1 MKEDKNFIKKALKSF
16 SSGTFLSRITG
27 LIRDIS
33 LASLFTSTQTD
44 IWITAFRVP
53 NLLRRLLGEG
63 AVTMSIVPI
72 LGKTKEK
79 KKTINSIFTVF
90 LIILL
95 ITTILGI
102 IFTPELLNL
111 IVPSFKNTEGKME
124 LTIALTK
131 IMFPYIILI
140 GVTAFLMGI
149 LNDAGKF
156 FIPSIHPCFLNLSI
170 IIFAASSRFFY
181 PEVKALAY
189 AVIIGGI
196 LQIILHIPS
205 VKKLN
210 LLPKIVFKVD
220 KSKLK
225 HFWQLFIPSLLSV
238 SVIPITIMINTYF
251 ASSIGNGRVSYLFW
265 ADRLVQLPIGIFAV
279 SLATAILPLLSK
291 LKDNEKRFKNN
302 YMYALKLC
310 VLIMLPT
317 TAGLLALSTP
327 IVKVIF
333 EHGKFA
339 LSDTILTSQT
349 LAILALTLLPSGIIR
364 ITVPLFYSFNN
375 SIMPAVF
382 SIFGLIFNVI
392 ACIIFIPI
400 MGIKGLSLAIVIA
413 SFINAGLL
421 ISFFSYKHIKLKLP
435 SLRFFTKVI
444 FTSVLIFISSKFI
457 SSFHNWNI
465 NTLFLNDLIFLTLS
479 ILASA
484 FIFIIC
490 FKLLNFRKEI
500 NLY

>member
-33 LASLFTSTQTD
+33 LASFFTSTQTD
-44 IWITAFRVP
+44 IWITAFRIP

-63 AVTMSIVPI
+63 AVTMSVVPI
-72 LGKTKEK
+72 LGNTKDK

-90 LIILL
+90 LIILVL
-95 ITTILGI
+95 TTIVGVV
-102 IFTPELLNL
+102 FTPEILNL
-111 IVPSFKNTEGKME
+111 IVPSFNNTEGKME
-124 LTIALTK
+124 LTIMLTK

-140 GVTAFLMGI
+140 GITAFLMGI

-170 IIFAASSRFFY
+170 IIFALASRVFY
-181 PEVKALAY
+181 PEIKALAY

-196 LQIILHIPS
+196 LQIILHVPS

-210 LLPKIVFKVD
+210 LFPKITFKID
-220 KSKLK
+220 KNKLK
-225 HFWQLFIPSLLSV
+225 HFWQLFIPSILSV
-238 SVIPITIMINTYF
+238 SVIPITVMINTYF
-251 ASSIGNGRVSYLFW
+251 ASSIGDGRVSYLFW

-279 SLATAILPLLSK
+279 ALGTAILPLLSK
-291 LKDNEKRFKNN
+291 VKNDTDRFKNN
-302 YMYALKLC
+302 YTYALKLC
-310 VLIMLPT
+310 TLIMLPA
-317 TAGLLALSTP
+317 TAGLLALSAP

-339 LSDTILTSQT
+339 LSDTILTSKT
-349 LAILALTLLPSGIIR
+349 LSILALSLLPSGIIR

-375 SIMPAVF
+375 SIMPAIF

-392 ACIIFIPI
+392 ACIIFIPL
-400 MGIKGLSLAIVIA
+400 MGIQGLSLAIVIA
-413 SFINAGLL
+413 SFINAMLL

-435 SLRFFTKVI
+435 NIKFIVKIV
-444 FTSVLIFISSKFI
+444 FTSILVFISSKFV
-457 SSFHNWNI
+457 SSFHAWN
-465 NTLFLNDLIFLTLS
+465 TKTFFLNDLIFLILS
-479 ILASA
+479 VGTGVL
-484 FIFIIC
+484 IFLIF
-490 FKLLNFRKEI
+490 FKLLKLRKEV
-500 NLY
+500 NLV